1 VNLSDVVSVTI
12 TVSSAGAAQQN
23 FGVPAVITYHQ
34 EYPDLMRY
42 YTSLTGLTGDG
53 FAVTSL
59 AYREMAQIFAQTPHP
74 TKVGVGRRQ
83 LPNTQVVKLTCSSS
97 STLDTYKFTIIGS
110 DGVSHAI
117 SVASTGVVATDVASI
132 ESAINALSN
141 VGTATLSTATVIIT
155 QSAGSGK
162 CNDFLNWGL
171 PGAAGAPILVLQD
184 TTADP
189 GIATDLAAILKYDN
203 TGWYGFSLDSNSQLE
218 VAAAATWAEAND
230 RPQSFNNSDNIC
242 ITTATTDI
250 FTAEK
255 TAATT
260 RSTGIFNGSQL
271 LNYAGAALLGV
282 ILPLTPGSYTG
293 AFKTLANVPADPA
306 SILTETAITNLE
318 AKNGNFYTNL
328 AGVNI
333 DYQTIT
339 GSGEF
344 FDVPIFIDWLQN
356 AIQIAVFN
364 LLVGTLKV
372 PFTDNGVA
380 MVVNAIKG
388 VLKQGIANGGLSSTP
403 PPIVSAPLVGTL
415 TQSQISSRQL
425 PSVSFSA
432 TLAGA
437 IHGVTIQ
444 GTVVLP

>member
-1 VNLSDVVSVTI
+1 MNLSDVVSVTI
-12 TVSSAGAAQQN
+12 TIAAAGATQQN
-23 FGVPAVITYHQ
+23 FGVPAVVTYHQ
-34 EYPDLMRY
+34 EYPDLIRY

-53 FAVTSL
+53 FPVTSL
-59 AYREMAQIFAQTPHP
+59 AYRELSTIFAQTPHP
-74 TKVGVGRRQ
+74 PKVAVARRQ
-83 LPNTQVVKLTCSSS
+83 TPNTQTVKLTCSSA

-117 SVASTGVVATDVASI
+117 SVASTGVAATDAGSI
-132 ESAINALSN
+132 ETAINALSN
-141 VGTATLSTATVIIT
+141 VGAATLVSATVTVT
-155 QSAGSGK
+155 QTAASGK

-189 GIATDLAAILKYDN
+189 GIAADLAAILKADN
-203 TGWYGFSLDSNSQLE
+203 TGWYAFSLDSNSQLE

-230 RPQSFNNSDNIC
+230 RPQSYNNSDNIC

-250 FTAEK
+250 FSAEK
-255 TAATT
+255 TAATQ
-260 RSTGIFNGSQL
+260 RSTGIFCGSQV

-293 AFKTLANVPADPA
+293 AFKTLANVPADP
-306 SILTETAITNLE
+306 SSVLTETAITNLE
-318 AKNGNFYTNL
+318 AKNGNFYTTL

-344 FDVPIFIDWLQN
+344 FDIPIFVDWLQN
-356 AIQIAVFN
+356 AIQVAVFN
-364 LLVGTLKV
+364 LLISSNKV
-372 PFTDNGVA
+372 PFTDAGVA

-388 VLKQGIANGGLSSTP
+388 VMKQGIANGGLASTP
-403 PPIVSAPLVGTL
+403 PPIVSAPLVATL
-415 TQSQISSRQL
+415 SQSQLSARQL
-425 PSVSFSA
+425 PNVTFTA

-437 IHGVTIQ
+437 IHGVTIS